1 MLFSEFSTKIFA
13 YLLSLI
19 YFCIINDNFTS
30 MQISDIVMTESYMET
45 LKCHPKDRTKVY
57 PLPKAVSYNGFHN
70 AKTRLKKM
78 GMDFIFTRI
87 DDNGVEYLKVK
98 RTK

>member
-1 MLFSEFSTKIFA
+1 M
-13 YLLSLI
+13 
-19 YFCIINDNFTS
+19 S

-45 LKCHPKDRTKVY
+45 LKCHPKDRTKVS
-57 PLPKAVSYNGFHN
+57 KAVSYNGFHN

-78 GMDFIFTRI
+78 GMDFSFTRI

>member
-1 MLFSEFSTKIFA
+1 M
-13 YLLSLI
+13 
-19 YFCIINDNFTS
+19 S

-78 GMDFIFTRI
+78 GMDFNFTLI
-87 DDNGVEYLKVK
+87 DNDGVEYLKVK

>member
-1 MLFSEFSTKIFA
+1 
-13 YLLSLI
+13 
-19 YFCIINDNFTS
+19 
-30 MQISDIVMTESYMET
+30 MQISDIIMTESYMET

-78 GMDFIFTRI
+78 GMVFSFTLI

>member
-1 MLFSEFSTKIFA
+1 
-13 YLLSLI
+13 
-19 YFCIINDNFTS
+19 

-45 LKCHPKDRTKVY
+45 LKCHPKDKTKVY

-78 GMDFIFTRI
+78 GMDFSFTRI